1 MSRGHG
7 ASRRRNYG
15 RRQSEVRHRHES
27 DLAIDLQG
35 PETWPRGSGWDVSGE
50 SRAWNQGASSLPPGN
65 GAAR

>member
-15 RRQSEVRHRHES
+15 RRQSEVRHRNDQ

-35 PETWPRGSGWDVSGE
+35 PAAWPRGRGWE
-50 SRAWNQGASSLPPGN
+50 SAGDGRGGRGDAGISQSNQ
-65 GAAR
+65 AAG

>member
-15 RRQSEVRHRHES
+15 RRQSEVRHRNEQ

-35 PETWPRGSGWDVSGE
+35 PSAWPRGSGWDLDTSSSAHQSTG
-50 SRAWNQGASSLPPGN
+50 SAMSNHNQVAG
-65 GAAR
+65 